1 MALPNEPF
9 VTVVVE
15 SFEAPKRS
23 GHHGTVHVRPL
34 RGQGFDGLEVECAR
48 EMRYSYPI
56 GTKFKVTAKLSDK
69 EGGAR
74 YLKAPYAWGFTK
86 VSRSTAYRFLKQLK
100 VRTSL
105 RARS

>member
-23 GHHGTVHVRPL
+23 GHHGIIHVRPL
-34 RGQGFDGLEVECAR
+34 LGQGFDGLEVECAR
-48 EMRYSYPI
+48 EMRYAYPV

-69 EGGAR
+69 EGGAP

-86 VSRSTAYRFLKQLK
+86 ISRSTAYRFLRQL
-100 VRTSL
+100 RTPTAS
-105 RARS
+105 SGKP